1 MHFEK
6 VSFEAFKRDVHDYY
20 GGMPDDEIKEIYDNI
35 VLPERKTKY
44 SAAYDV
50 ATPIP
55 VLILPGQSRVIP
67 TGIKAVFAEEEMETW
82 CLKLYAR
89 SSIGIK
95 DKVVVTNAV
104 GIIDS
109 DYTGEVIVSI
119 HNDSTETK
127 TIQRGERIAQLV
139 IVPYLSVIFDEVDE
153 LDETERGTG
162 GFGSTGE
169 K

>member
-1 MHFEK
+1 MNTVK
-6 VSFEAFKRDVHDYY
+6 IKRLNKLAKIPTRGTAESAGYDLYAATDKDIQISPHSNVKIGTGIAMSIPNGFF
-20 GGMPDDEIKEIYDNI
+20 GGIFA
-35 VLPERKTKY
+35 R
-44 SAAYDV
+44 SGV
-50 ATPIP
+50 ATKRNMRP
-55 VLILPGQSRVIP
+55 SN
-67 TGIKAVFAEEEMETW
+67 
-82 CLKLYAR
+82 C
-89 SSIGIK
+89 
-95 DKVVVTNAV
+95 V

-139 IVPYLSVIFDEVDE
+139 IVPYLSVIFDEVNE
-153 LDETERGTG
+153 LDETERGAG

>member
-1 MHFEK
+1 MNVKIRRLNKLAKIPTRGTAESAGYDLYAATDKDIQIPPHSNVKIGTGIAISIPNGF
-6 VSFEAFKRDVHDYY
+6 F
-20 GGMPDDEIKEIYDNI
+20 GGIFA
-35 VLPERKTKY
+35 R
-44 SAAYDV
+44 SGV
-50 ATPIP
+50 ATKRNMRP
-55 VLILPGQSRVIP
+55 SN
-67 TGIKAVFAEEEMETW
+67 
-82 CLKLYAR
+82 C
-89 SSIGIK
+89 
-95 DKVVVTNAV
+95 V

>member
-1 MHFEK
+1 MNTVK
-6 VSFEAFKRDVHDYY
+6 IKRLNKLAKIPTRGTAESAGYDLYAATDKDIQISPHSNVKIGTGIAMSIPNGFF
-20 GGMPDDEIKEIYDNI
+20 GGIFA
-35 VLPERKTKY
+35 R
-44 SAAYDV
+44 SGV
-50 ATPIP
+50 ATERNMRP
-55 VLILPGQSRVIP
+55 SN
-67 TGIKAVFAEEEMETW
+67 
-82 CLKLYAR
+82 C
-89 SSIGIK
+89 
-95 DKVVVTNAV
+95 V

-127 TIQRGERIAQLV
+127 TIQSGERIAQLV

>member
-1 MHFEK
+1 MNTVK
-6 VSFEAFKRDVHDYY
+6 IKRLNKLAKIPTRGTAESAGYDLYAATDKDIQIPPHSNVKIGTGIAMSIPNGFF
-20 GGMPDDEIKEIYDNI
+20 GGIFA
-35 VLPERKTKY
+35 R
-44 SAAYDV
+44 SGV
-50 ATPIP
+50 ATKRNMRP
-55 VLILPGQSRVIP
+55 SN
-67 TGIKAVFAEEEMETW
+67 
-82 CLKLYAR
+82 C
-89 SSIGIK
+89 
-95 DKVVVTNAV
+95 V
-104 GIIDS
+104 GIVDS

-153 LDETERGTG
+153 LDETNRGDG

>member
-1 MHFEK
+1 MNTVK
-6 VSFEAFKRDVHDYY
+6 IKRLNKLAKIPTRGTAESAGYDLYAATDKDIQIPPHSNVKIGTGIAMSIPY
-20 GGMPDDEIKEIYDNI
+20 GFFGGIFA
-35 VLPERKTKY
+35 R
-44 SAAYDV
+44 SGV
-50 ATPIP
+50 ATKRNMRP
-55 VLILPGQSRVIP
+55 SN
-67 TGIKAVFAEEEMETW
+67 
-82 CLKLYAR
+82 C
-89 SSIGIK
+89 
-95 DKVVVTNAV
+95 V